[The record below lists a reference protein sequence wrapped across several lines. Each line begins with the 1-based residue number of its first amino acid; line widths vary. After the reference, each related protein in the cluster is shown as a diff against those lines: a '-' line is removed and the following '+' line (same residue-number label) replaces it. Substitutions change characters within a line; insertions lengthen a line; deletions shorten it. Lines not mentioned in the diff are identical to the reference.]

1 MTLQA
6 GDLPDEVRRLI
17 AENIDSVEQLEILLL
32 LLQHPDRSWNA
43 ETVARELRISPMS
56 AGERLEDL
64 THDGLVAR
72 ADGNEAGY
80 RYGPESPALD
90 EAVRGLAAAYPVRRV
105 TVINL
110 IFSKPVDKIRTFAD
124 AFRLRKKEDGN
135 G

>member
-1 MTLQA
+1 MRA
-6 GDLPDEVRRLI
+6 GDLPEVVRRLI

-32 LLQHPDRSWNA
+32 LFQHPGRTWTA
-43 ETVARELRISPMS
+43 ESVARELRVSSIS

-64 THDGLVAR
+64 TYDGLVVR
-72 ADGNEAGY
+72 VEGSEGEY
-80 RYGPESPALD
+80 RYGPETPSLD
-90 EAVRGLAAAYPVRRV
+90 EAVRGLAAAYSERRV

-124 AFRLRKKEDGN
+124 AFRLRKKGDDDN